1 MDKQKLKREKFA
13 NAKRLT
19 EIEKDLRTCIIF
31 CVEKTHWTKKAKRK
45 RLITEKMQLQER
57 TNYIRKALM

>member
-1 MDKQKLKREKFA
+1 MDTQKLKREKFA

-19 EIEKDLRTCIIF
+19 EIEKELRTCIVF
-31 CVEKTHWTKKAKRK
+31 CVRKTHWAKKAKRK
-45 RLITEKMQLQER
+45 RLISEKMELQER